1 MSNKLRI
8 RVKDC
13 STMYLSPS
21 KTTTIIRGILAKE
34 FMIKIIRRKTKQ
46 IVQVRRNVQIISHP
60 MDAMAT
66 VI

>member
-1 MSNKLRI
+1 
-8 RVKDC
+8 
-13 STMYLSPS
+13 MYLSPL

-60 MDAMAT
+60 MDVMAT